1 MVGDEEKT
9 ITIKIA
15 QEFHVVGL
23 AEWEAGF
30 YLAEFILT
38 HPGTRSI
45 PLCPDHAVCRLVSC
59 VVCRVSCVVCRVVC
73 HVCRVIG

>member
-38 HPGTRSI
+38 HPGTHSI
-45 PLCPDHAVCRLVSC
+45 SSLPRPRHVQTC
-59 VVCRVSCVVCRVVC
+59 VVCCVSCRVVC